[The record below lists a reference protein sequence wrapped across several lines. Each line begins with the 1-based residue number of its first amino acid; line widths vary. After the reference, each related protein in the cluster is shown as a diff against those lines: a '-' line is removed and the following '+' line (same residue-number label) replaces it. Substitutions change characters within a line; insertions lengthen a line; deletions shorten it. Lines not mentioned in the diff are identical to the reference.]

1 MNILSKIFAGLTIF
15 MLAACSSSYVVNSDY
30 DRGVNFRNYTTYRI
44 VNDSEG
50 KGDPILNSSLNQKR
64 INQAMNAEMQAR
76 GYTASQNDADLII
89 RYQTDLRDRQYSQNI
104 NPGFG
109 YWGWWGG
116 NNTQVRTYEQARLI
130 INLIDAKTN
139 QLVWQGWATGEA
151 KKPAKDQDAAIRDQV
166 YRIMQQY
173 PHRAGG
179 GMIDNDNTSR
189 R

>member
-1 MNILSKIFAGLTIF
+1 MKNLSRIFAI
-15 MLAACSSSYVVNSDY
+15 LAVFVLGSCSSSYVVNSDY
-30 DRGVNFRNYTTYRI
+30 DRGVNFRKYATYRI
-44 VNDSEG
+44 SNDNAD

-64 INQAMNAEMQAR
+64 INQAIEAEMQAR
-76 GYTASQNDADLII
+76 GYTASQKDADLVIK
-89 RYQTDLRDRQYSQNI
+89 YQTDVRDRQYSQNM

-130 INLIDAKTN
+130 INLIDAKSN
-139 QLVWQGWATGEA
+139 QLVWQGWATGETR
-151 KKPAKDQDAAIRDQV
+151 KPSKDQDAAVRDQV
-166 YRIMQQY
+166 YRIMKQY

-179 GMIDNDNTSR
+179 GVLDNSTSR